1 MNILKKVSI
10 NIYSGKYQFTIAGQD
25 ISLYAQMGKMSGVN
39 MIKFERLKQYEQKEG
54 SRTTADASAA
64 NTDKTAGMAVKRML
78 AYGDEEWMRFW
89 NRN

>member
-1 MNILKKVSI
+1 
-10 NIYSGKYQFTIAGQD
+10 
-25 ISLYAQMGKMSGVN
+25 MSGVN

-78 AYGDEEWMRFW
+78 AYFQRAKCCSRRLSERAEETEEVKSRLA
-89 NRN
+89 RRPASYLRYLSGSLPYGV